1 VGVRLLVVAAAVVA
15 VAAPGTHAELADRDA
30 RAATCTAAQKAK
42 HQRALTAYKKQM
54 RAARARYFKTHKDP
68 AARRRFVAAQ
78 QARLKALKAAAACTV
93 PRPPPPP
100 PPPPAPPPLPPQE
113 GAPCSPALAQNAQ
126 EAAMESQLG
135 VAWLNEGPLASRA
148 LLPSTGNVNAVV
160 IPVDFPD
167 APANEDAAAV
177 ASQVTSQLGWFQQVS
192 SGRLR
197 VSATVLPRW
206 YRVGRPASS
215 YGFWHDRAVG
225 QQLLADAMTAA
236 DADIDF
242 ADKRFVFVLVPPSFP
257 QQGNPAWVVLP
268 GLGVTKDGVEI
279 HNATFMKERGPFV
292 ANHELTH
299 SLGIPDLYFFDEAA
313 RTADFGLV
321 GQWDPISTP
330 NARHLLAWHKWQ
342 LRWIDPTQVACLSAP
357 GTVTAHLTP
366 NAAEGGVKLVFVPV
380 TPSTA
385 YAIEARGSGS
395 EPATCK
401 AGVLVYTLDSQVR
414 NGQGPVRVLRH
425 QQDAAGSGCDLLY
438 NAPFPSGSAYDD
450 TNVRVEVLPPAR
462 PGLWSVR
469 VTRK

>member
-1 VGVRLLVVAAAVVA
+1 VLVAAAVVA
-15 VAAPGTHAELADRDA
+15 AAAPVTHAELAA
-30 RAATCTAAQKAK
+30 RGTHAATCTAAQKAK
-42 HQRALTAYKKQM
+42 YQRTLTAFKRQM
-54 RAARARYFKTHKDP
+54 PAARARYFRTHKNP
-68 AARRRFVAAQ
+68 AARRRFLAAQ
-78 QARLKALKAAAACTV
+78 QKRLKALKAAAACTV
-93 PRPPPPP
+93 PRP
-100 PPPPAPPPLPPQE
+100 APPPLPPAPPPPLPLQE
-113 GAPCSPALAQNAQ
+113 GAPCSPALAPNAQ
-126 EAAMESQLG
+126 EAAMEAQLG
-135 VAWLNEGPLASRA
+135 NAWLNEGPLTSRA
-148 LLPSTGNVNAVV
+148 LLPATGNVNAVV
-160 IPVDFPD
+160 IPVDFLD
-167 APANEDAAAV
+167 ATATEDAAAITT
-177 ASQVTSQLGWFQQVS
+177 QVTSQLGWFEQAS
-192 SGRLR
+192 GGRLR
-197 VSATVLPRW
+197 VNATILRRW

-225 QQLLADAMTAA
+225 QQLLADAMAAA
-236 DADIDF
+236 DADVDF

-268 GLGVTKDGVEI
+268 GFGVTKDGVEI

-299 SLGIPDLYFFDEAA
+299 SLGIPDLYLFDEAT

-330 NARHLLAWHKWQ
+330 NARHLLTWHKWQ
-342 LRWIDPTQVACLSAP
+342 LRWIDSAQIACLSAP

-401 AGVLVYTLDSQVR
+401 AGVLVYTLDSQAR
-414 NGQGPVRVLRH
+414 NGQGAVRVFRH
-425 QQDAAGSGCDLLY
+425 EQDAAGSGCGLLY
-438 NAPFPSGSAYDD
+438 NAPFPSGSAYED